1 LMNGYAMRA
10 LKYILWF
17 MIIALGLFALY
28 TWGTLTWV
36 YSSGERAG
44 YVQKFSNKGYV
55 CKTWE
60 GELLLVS
67 MPGTLAE
74 KFQFSVRD
82 ESVAK
87 KINNSLGKRV
97 KIDYKEH
104 KGIPSTCFA
113 ETAYFVDNIQV
124 LENQS
129 PY

>member
-1 LMNGYAMRA
+1 MNGYAMRA

-36 YSSGERAG
+36 YSSGAG

>member
-1 LMNGYAMRA
+1 MNGYAMRA
-10 LKYILWF
+10 LKYLLWLLILA
-17 MIIALGLFALY
+17 MGLFALY

-44 YVQKFSNKGYV
+44 YVQKFSNKGYI

-87 KINNSLGKRV
+87 KINDSMGKRV
-97 KIDYKEH
+97 KIEYKEH

-113 ETAYFVDNIQV
+113 DTAYYVDNIQV

>member
-1 LMNGYAMRA
+1 
-10 LKYILWF
+10 

>member
-1 LMNGYAMRA
+1 MNGYAMRA

-87 KINNSLGKRV
+87 KINDSLGKRV

>member
-1 LMNGYAMRA
+1 MNGYAMRA